1 MNKGFVRGIFTVLIG
16 LWSVTL
22 LSDTEGVFDQYREML
37 GDDNPAIFVIFDGEE
52 IWYTPAGPR
61 SVSLEQCDLGL
72 GPGVV
77 EGAYAQLPR
86 YFPDVDRVQDV
97 EARLEYCMTQLQGL
111 TTEEVRR
118 KPYSLRGDLGTELEA
133 LVAWIADQS
142 SGLAIAPGQA
152 HAKERATYALGE
164 NLFYYRAG
172 PHDFSCATCH
182 EQTGRR
188 IRLQALPNLTTHPG
202 AAEAYSSWLAYRI
215 SQGIVRTM
223 GWRMRDCMRQQRMP
237 ELIMG
242 SQASVALQTYLA
254 VNGAGAS
261 MAAPGLKR

>member
-1 MNKGFVRGIFTVLIG
+1 MNNRFIKIIFAIVIG
-16 LWSVTL
+16 LWSATL
-22 LSDTEGVFDQYREML
+22 LSQGEGIFDEYRDML

-52 IWYTPAGPR
+52 IWYAPAGPK
-61 SVSLEQCDLGL
+61 SASLEQCDLGL

-86 YFPDVDRVQDV
+86 YFADVDRVQDI
-97 EARLEYCMTQLQGL
+97 EARLEHCMIQLQGL
-111 TTEEVRR
+111 APDEISA
-118 KPYSLRGDLGTELEA
+118 KPYSLRGDLGTQLEA

-152 HAKERATYALGE
+152 HAQEKSAYALGE
-164 NLFYYRAG
+164 TLFYYRAG
-172 PHDFSCATCH
+172 THDFSCATCH
-182 EQTGRR
+182 EQAGRR
-188 IRLQALPNLTTHPG
+188 IRLQALPNLTTHEG
-202 AAEAYSSWLAYRI
+202 AAAAYSTWPAYRI

-237 ELIMG
+237 ELTMG
-242 SQASVALQTYLA
+242 SEASVALQTYLA

-261 MAAPGLKR
+261 MTAPGLKR

>member
-1 MNKGFVRGIFTVLIG
+1 MNKGFMRGIFTVLIG

-52 IWYTPAGPR
+52 IWYAPAGPK

-111 TTEEVRR
+111 TTEEVHG
-118 KPYSLRGDLGTELEA
+118 KPYSLRGRLG
-133 LVAWIADQS
+133 
-142 SGLAIAPGQA
+142 
-152 HAKERATYALGE
+152 H
-164 NLFYYRAG
+164 
-172 PHDFSCATCH
+172 
-182 EQTGRR
+182 
-188 IRLQALPNLTTHPG
+188 
-202 AAEAYSSWLAYRI
+202 
-215 SQGIVRTM
+215 
-223 GWRMRDCMRQQRMP
+223 
-237 ELIMG
+237 
-242 SQASVALQTYLA
+242 
-254 VNGAGAS
+254 
-261 MAAPGLKR
+261 